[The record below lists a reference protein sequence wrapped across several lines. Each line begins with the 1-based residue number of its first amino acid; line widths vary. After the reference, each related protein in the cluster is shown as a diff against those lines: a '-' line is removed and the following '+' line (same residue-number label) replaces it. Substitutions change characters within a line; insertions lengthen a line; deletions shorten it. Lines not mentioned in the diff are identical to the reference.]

1 MRIEKRTRVEISIP
15 VRSDLANYQLALDWL
30 ADDLA
35 FSRGGVTI
43 TTPFSGL
50 FFSSSHAELISDA
63 VRIVFCDFELDFDS
77 SQQQNELLEYL
88 ETTKTFLMEML
99 QEEEIWVIYYAQSRC
114 MKVLQKMEKY
124 HDTIH

>member
-1 MRIEKRTRVEISIP
+1 MRIERRTRVEISIP

-50 FFSSSHAELISDA
+50 FLSSGHAELISDA
-63 VRIVFCDFELDFDS
+63 IRIIFCDFELDVENS
-77 SQQQNELLEYL
+77 HQQIGLLEYL
-88 ETTKTFLMEML
+88 ETTKAFLIEML
-99 QEEEIWVIYYAQSRC
+99 QEEEIWVVYYAVNR
-114 MKVLQKMEKY
+114 VV
-124 HDTIH
+124 